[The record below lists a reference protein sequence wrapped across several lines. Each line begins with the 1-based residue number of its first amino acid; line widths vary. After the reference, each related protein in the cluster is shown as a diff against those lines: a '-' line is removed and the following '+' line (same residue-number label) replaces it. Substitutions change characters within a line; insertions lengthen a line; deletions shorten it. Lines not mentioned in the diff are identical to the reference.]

1 MRNPSW
7 QRDELLLACAL
18 VVQNG
23 WRELRENDLRV
34 MDLSDVLQVLP
45 LHPVETR
52 GTMFRS
58 TGSVS
63 RKTTDLATAHP
74 SYHGTPTR
82 GGRLD
87 KEVVAA
93 FIARPAEMLAA
104 ADRIRSV
111 AVSGLLDVPPEQP
124 DPDDEAAPEG
134 RLLAKLHRARER
146 DPKLREK
153 KIKAVLA
160 AGGSLKCEV
169 CGFSFADTYGPL
181 GEGYIEVHHTV
192 PLHVSGET
200 TTSLADLALLCS
212 NCHRMCHRSASPE
225 EPWRTPGA
233 LRALLRS

>member
-23 WRELRENDLRV
+23 WKELRENDLQV
-34 MDLSDVLQVLP
+34 MDLSDLLQVLP

-52 GTMFRS
+52 SVKFRS

-74 SYHGTPTR
+74 SHQGPPTR

-93 FIARPAEMLAA
+93 FIARPEEMLAA
-104 ADRIRSV
+104 AERIRNV
-111 AVSGLLDVPPEQP
+111 AVNGPFQLPAEPP

-134 RLLAKLHRARER
+134 RLLARLHHARER
-146 DPKLREK
+146 DPKLRAR
-153 KIKAVLA
+153 KIKSVLA
-160 AGGSLKCEV
+160 AGGSLRCEV
-169 CGFSFADTYGPL
+169 CDFSFAETYGSL
-181 GEGYIEVHHTV
+181 GDGYIEVHHTL

-200 TTSLADLALLCS
+200 TTSLDDLALLCS

-225 EPWRTPGA
+225 EPWRTPTA
-233 LRALLRS
+233 LRALLTN

>member
-1 MRNPSW
+1 MPNPSW

-23 WRELRENDLRV
+23 WKELREGDDRV
-34 MDLSDVLQVLP
+34 RDLSDVLQVLP

-52 GTMFRS
+52 GPKFRS
-58 TGSVS
+58 MGSVS

-74 SYHGTPTR
+74 SYHGAPTR

-87 KEVVAA
+87 KEVVDA
-93 FIARPAEMLAA
+93 FIARPEEMLAA
-104 ADRIRSV
+104 AGRIRSV
-111 AVSGLLDVPPEQP
+111 AESGLLDVQAEPS

-134 RLLAKLHRARER
+134 RLLARFHRARER
-146 DPKLREK
+146 DPKLRAR

-169 CGFSFADTYGPL
+169 CGFSFAETYGPL

-200 TTSLADLALLCS
+200 STSLADLALLCS
-212 NCHRMCHRSASPE
+212 NCHRMCHRSASPD
-225 EPWRTPGA
+225 EPWRTPEA
-233 LRALLRS
+233 LRALLMG